1 MIVAGMGLGMMR
13 VLCCEPELPHG
24 GGGLWFNHILD
35 AVAARLIAR
44 ANKPVIVN
52 MRAA

>member
-13 VLCCEPELPHG
+13 VFCCEPGLPHG
-24 GGGLWFNHILD
+24 GDWLWFNHIFG
-35 AVAARLIAR
+35 AVAACLIAS
-44 ANKPVIVN
+44 ANKPLLVN